1 MCVCSSDCDKLR
13 YEQRRV
19 AKRNSNSVVP
29 LIVLINCVTERE
41 FNYAHMFARIY

>member
-1 MCVCSSDCDKLR
+1 MLCVCARVTAINYVTSSVELP
-13 YEQRRV
+13 
-19 AKRNSNSVVP
+19 SVVP